1 MCAVETKQH
10 PCFSVEAAKK
20 FARIHLPVAPKCNI
34 KCTYCNRK
42 FDCVNESR
50 PGVTS
55 AVLSPQEGLARYLD
69 VKKRMPYLT
78 IVGVAG
84 PGDALANPER
94 TFETFRLIREADPSV
109 DFCLST
115 NGLALVENLERL
127 KAGDVRYITVTINTR
142 RVQTARTLYA
152 WASAGNGLFLKG
164 EAAAE
169 RLLERQEQALDA
181 LKGQGFHVKIN
192 TICVPGVNDG
202 EIESLAEWA
211 KSKGADILNVMP
223 FIPTPGT
230 FFERFPMVSREA
242 LTRIRNQ
249 MEKILPQM
257 KHCQQC
263 RADAV
268 GTVLNENPLPF
279 TGKGPAAS
287 VPTPAPKCS
296 PTGAVP
302 LPGEECF
309 RFAVAS
315 GSGYTVDLHFG
326 HAKELLIYSASRSG
340 VRFLERREI
349 GKYCSGETDC
359 GTAED
364 RLTPV
369 LRAVSDCSAI
379 LVMRIGDVPRRALA
393 EKGIHV
399 SMTCNRIEEA
409 IRESFEVVASRK
421 AAPSESCAAT

>member
-1 MCAVETKQH
+1 MSGVDTKQH

-55 AVLSPQEGLARYLD
+55 AVLSPQEGLARYLE

-94 TFETFRLIREADPSV
+94 TFETFRLIREADPAV
-109 DFCLST
+109 EFCLST

-127 KAGDVRYITVTINTR
+127 KQGDVRYITVTVNTR
-142 RVQTARTLYA
+142 KVQTAKTLYA
-152 WASAGNGLFLKG
+152 WASAGDGLFLKG

-181 LKGQGFHVKIN
+181 LKSQGFHIKIN

-202 EIESLAEWA
+202 EIESLAHWA
-211 KSKGADILNVMP
+211 KGKGADILNVMP

-230 FFERFPMVSREA
+230 YFERFPMVSREA
-242 LTRIRNQ
+242 LTRIRNS
-249 MEKILPQM
+249 MEKVLPQM

-268 GTVLNENPLPF
+268 GTVLNEQPLPF
-279 TGKGPAAS
+279 VGKAPTAAA
-287 VPTPAPKCS
+287 PAPKCS
-296 PTGAVP
+296 PTGAVA
-302 LPGEECF
+302 LPGEESF

-315 GSGYTVDLHFG
+315 ASGYTVDLHFG
-326 HAKELLIYSASRSG
+326 HAKELLIYSASKSG

-349 GKYCSGETDC
+349 GKYCAGDTDC
-359 GTAED
+359 GTTED

-369 LRAVSDCSAI
+369 INAVSDCSGI
-379 LVMRIGDVPRRALA
+379 LVMRIGDAPRRALA
-393 EKGIHV
+393 DKGIHV
-399 SMTCNRIEEA
+399 SMTCNRIEDA
-409 IRESFEVVASRK
+409 IRESFEAVASQRATK
-421 AAPSESCAAT
+421 PECRAAT